1 MRGALFHTQAFLKV
15 NAKARVLR
23 PDGSPIPGLYA
34 GGGTKMGISG
44 KGHEGYSSGNGLL
57 AVTVL
62 GKIAGA
68 AAAAEPSGRGASE
81 YRTRCPDP
89 GPGALRKQGV
99 YTDLEGENRR
109 KYVVGTSGF
118 Y

>member
-1 MRGALFHTQAFLKV
+1 VRGALFHTQGVLKV

-23 PDGSPIPGLYA
+23 PGGSPIPGLYA
-34 GGGTKMGISG
+34 GSGTKMGISG
-44 KGHEGYSSGNGLL
+44 KGYEGYSSGNGLL

-62 GKIAGA
+62 GKIAG
-68 AAAAEPSGRGASE
+68 AAAEPSGRGASE

-109 KYVVGTSGF
+109 KCVVGTSGF